1 MARLIMA
8 AVHVMNNDVG
18 EGGNG
23 GFRVRGVGLDGSGS
37 IDSGGG
43 RGGGDI
49 SSGRCG
55 GICRD
60 GWLQHR

>member
-1 MARLIMA
+1 M
-8 AVHVMNNDVG
+8 G

-23 GFRVRGVGLDGSGS
+23 GFRDRGVGQDGCGS

-49 SSGRCG
+49 SRGGG

-60 GWLQHR
+60 GCLQHR

>member
-1 MARLIMA
+1 MVRLVMA
-8 AVHVMNNDVG
+8 AVQVMNYYVG

-49 SSGRCG
+49 SSGGGG